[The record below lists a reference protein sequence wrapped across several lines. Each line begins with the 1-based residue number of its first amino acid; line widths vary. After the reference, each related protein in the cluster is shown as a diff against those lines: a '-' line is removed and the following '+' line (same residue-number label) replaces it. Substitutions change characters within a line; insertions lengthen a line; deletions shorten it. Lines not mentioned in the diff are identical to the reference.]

1 MKVLQSGFYWPS
13 LFKDAHQMCQVCD
26 RGQRLGK
33 LSHRHMMP
41 LNLIL
46 VVELFDV
53 WGINFMGPFPTS
65 YGYAYI
71 LVKVDYVSKW
81 VKAIPC
87 KTNAHRVVLKFL
99 KETSFPSLGY
109 QKPLLVM
116 GVHTSV
122 TNLSKTSWL
131 NMVLNTKW
139 LPLTILK
146 PVVVRA
152 HPLALLRRRVPP
164 ITVGPHPGS
173 QYLAPALALGSPVL
187 APQGHPTSGYLVK
200 SPLTISFA
208 SVRVR
213 SCELRRY
220 NHPRHTL
227 TTN

>member
-1 MKVLQSGFYWPS
+1 MVRYIVGF
-13 LFKDAHQMCQVCD
+13 C
-26 RGQRLGK
+26 
-33 LSHRHMMP
+33 
-41 LNLIL
+41 
-46 VVELFDV
+46 VVITFYVGGREV
-53 WGINFMGPFPTS
+53 GCPTVYEVS
-65 YGYAYI
+65 MVRYI
-71 LVKVDYVSKW
+71 VGFCVVITFYVGGRE
-81 VKAIPC
+81 VGCP
-87 KTNAHRVVLKFL
+87 TVYEV
-99 KETSFPSLGY
+99 Y
-109 QKPLLVM
+109 
-116 GVHTSV
+116 
-122 TNLSKTSWL
+122 
-131 NMVLNTKW
+131 MVRY
-139 LPLTILK
+139 I
-146 PVVVRA
+146 VGVRA